1 MFNDFLSALILEI
14 LRSFKQTH
22 SEAVGLTNEFKGPK
36 VYKDYLD
43 SVSEEDLMS
52 DLRLIFQVING
63 TELNSLN
70 LKGSAFFGTTL
81 IFFAENFASKL
92 DALGSSFYLLPYEE
106 RKKKAEQLIE
116 SDSHTAAALRDLLV
130 TNSYQEITEAIEM
143 LSKSVA
149 DAGTIV
155 VQTPRDIDPELKKEM
170 REKFAGDLPL
180 SFPACQINRQLIGG
194 FRAFVNGKS
203 HDLSWF
209 SQVQKLLTF

>member
-1 MFNDFLSALILEI
+1 MFNDFLSALTLEI
-14 LRSFKQTH
+14 LRSFKKEGGFT
-22 SEAVGLTNEFKGPK
+22 GPK

-43 SVSEEDLMS
+43 GVSEEDLMR

-63 TELNSLN
+63 TDLTALD
-70 LKGSAFFGTTL
+70 LKKSEFFKTTL
-81 IFFAENFASKL
+81 RFFSENFASKL

-130 TNSYQEITEAIEM
+130 TNSYQEITEAIEL
-143 LSKSVA
+143 LSKSVS

-155 VQTPRDIDPELKKEM
+155 VQTPRDITPELKKEM
-170 REKFAGDLPL
+170 REKLAADFPL
-180 SFPACQINRQLIGG
+180 SFPAFQINRQLIGG
-194 FRAFVNGKS
+194 FRVFINGKS

-209 SQVQKLLTF
+209 SQVQKLTSLKS

>member
-1 MFNDFLSALILEI
+1 MFNDFLSALTLEI
-14 LRSFKQTH
+14 LRSFKKEGGFQ
-22 SEAVGLTNEFKGPK
+22 GPK
-36 VYKDYLD
+36 IYKDYLD

-63 TELNSLN
+63 TDLAALN
-70 LKGSAFFGTTL
+70 LKKSGFFKTTL
-81 IFFAENFASKL
+81 RFFAENFASKL

-106 RKKKAEQLIE
+106 RKKQAEQLIE

-155 VQTPRDIDPELKKEM
+155 VQTPREIEPELKKEM
-170 REKFAGDLPL
+170 RAKFAADFPL
-180 SFPACQINRQLIGG
+180 SFPAFQINRQLIGG
-194 FRAFVNGKS
+194 FRVFINGKS
-203 HDLSWF
+203 RDLSWF
-209 SQVQKLLTF
+209 SQVQKLTSLKS